1 MDPEERLVQPFYLKM
16 MGLNALE
23 NANELWGDLLRAGDS
38 ASLAEVTALLG
49 QGHWRAVVMGAWFSL
64 KFDRELIGDDL
75 KRAVN
80 MCLGSLTAPPLAVA
94 AAVVI
99 GSDAAA
105 TLIDYVNRGPRG
117 SESFVA
123 AVVADLGRDA
133 PIAFDD
139 GDRRAVMGMF
149 DVAHRLRASWTDA

>member
-1 MDPEERLVQPFYLKM
+1 VDPDERLMQPFYLKM

-23 NANELWGDLLRAGDS
+23 NADELWDGLLRAGES
-38 ASLAEVTALLG
+38 ASLAEVTTLLG
-49 QGHWRAVVMGAWFSL
+49 QGHWRPVVMGAWFSL

-80 MCLGSLTAPPLAVA
+80 MCQGSLTAPPLAVA

-99 GSDAAA
+99 GSDAAS
-105 TLIDYVNRGPRG
+105 TLIDYINRGQLG

-133 PIAFDD
+133 PIAFDER
-139 GDRRAVMGMF
+139 DRRAVTGMS